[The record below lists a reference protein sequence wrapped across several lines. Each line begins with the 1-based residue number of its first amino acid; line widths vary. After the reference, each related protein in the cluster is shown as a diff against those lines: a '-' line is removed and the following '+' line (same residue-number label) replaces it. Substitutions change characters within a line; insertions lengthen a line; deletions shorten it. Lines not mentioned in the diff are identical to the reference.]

1 MFTCTCAQFKNVK
14 NFKDIIKGVG
24 KDVENLETS
33 RIGSRSKKKF
43 HFRKHFVSSLKRKN
57 WEDKLTQNIVDEF
70 FTIAFLIIA

>member
-1 MFTCTCAQFKNVK
+1 MVV
-14 NFKDIIKGVG
+14 GV
-24 KDVENLETS
+24 
-33 RIGSRSKKKF
+33 KKKF